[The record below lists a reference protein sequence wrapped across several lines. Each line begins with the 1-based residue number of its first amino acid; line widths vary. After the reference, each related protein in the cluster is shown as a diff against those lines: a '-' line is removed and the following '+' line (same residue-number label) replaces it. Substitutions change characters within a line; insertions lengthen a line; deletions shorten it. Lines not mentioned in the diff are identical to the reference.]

1 MPQLPDPNKYNDPI
15 KYFRDSHALI
25 TTQVNLLEKLTQSA
39 EVKGVIKSIK
49 EDNEW
54 GEILDFLVNTVPRHE
69 IDEELA
75 LFPFM
80 MDKIPHV
87 GFQQSSSPI
96 RFIQEQHEVMLLR
109 ATELLRIWKQTLAKN
124 EITNDEA
131 TQFIMGA
138 RELVTNFREHMRR
151 ENELIYT
158 TANDDLLSPSD
169 RQKIL
174 EIIRENNSKEVM
186 SDYLAYDQPTYSLTG
201 YSPVIVTKDEEGD
214 AVSEQS
220 LEIEEDDSDEEEE
233 ESE

>member
-25 TTQVNLLEKLTQSA
+25 TTQVNLLEKLTHSA
-39 EVKGVIKSIK
+39 ELKGVIKSITEDK
-49 EDNEW
+49 EW
-54 GEILDFLVNTVPRHE
+54 AEILDFFVNTATRHE

-75 LFPFM
+75 LFPYM
-80 MDKIPHV
+80 LDKIPHV
-87 GFQQSSSPI
+87 GFQQSSTPI
-96 RFIQEQHEVMLLR
+96 RFIHEQHESMLLR
-109 ATELLRIWKQTLAKN
+109 ATELLRIWKQTLAQK

-131 TQFIMGA
+131 TQFIIGA

-158 TANDDLLSPSD
+158 TANDELLSPSD

-201 YSPVIVTKDEEGD
+201 YSPIIVNKNEDGD
-214 AVSEQS
+214 AVSTES
-220 LEIEEDDSDEEEE
+220 LDIEEDEEEGE
-233 ESE
+233 EEDNH